1 MRELEKLHG
10 ISAAQITKLKKAGI
24 DSLDDLLI
32 KGSTAEGRRDLAQR
46 TRISSQRLLNWVHR
60 ADLMRIRGVDDDYAR
75 VLARAGVTSVVDLST
90 RNPRKLAEEV
100 ELAASIEDVKRVPR
114 HKSLRNWIEEALHVA
129 RHVWYHDTIGD
140 PELTGVPTTQ
150 WPGPKV

>member
-1 MRELEKLHG
+1 MSELEKLHG
-10 ISAAQITKLKKAGI
+10 ISPAQITKLRKAGV
-24 DSLDDLLI
+24 DGLDDLLVR
-32 KGSTAEGRRDLAQR
+32 GSTSEGRAELAKK

-75 VLARAGVTSVVDLST
+75 VLTRAGVTSIVDLST
-90 RNPRKLAEEV
+90 RNPTKLVAEV
-100 ELAASIEDVKRVPR
+100 EVAAAIEGVKRTPR
-114 HKSLRNWIEEALHVA
+114 HASLRKWVEQALHLV

-140 PELTGVPTTQ
+140 PELTGIPTTQ